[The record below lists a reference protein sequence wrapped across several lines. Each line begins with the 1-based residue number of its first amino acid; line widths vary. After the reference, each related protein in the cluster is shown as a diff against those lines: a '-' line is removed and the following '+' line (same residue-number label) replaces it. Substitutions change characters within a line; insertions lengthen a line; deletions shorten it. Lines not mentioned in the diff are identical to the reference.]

1 MRVFRRPM
9 FRRGGSTGQGIMTGL
24 VDRRRYS
31 EGPSREEILAKRYQ
45 KIMGQPDFDQLL
57 IQGGLGLVSG
67 QGATGQGTLADVAS
81 AFKGPTDQFFKQAMA
96 NKAAAKKMAI
106 QQAGQEELFSMK
118 NNPMAKRNEALYNI
132 FLEKGIEDG
141 FSGAEAQRYAEY
153 HTTGKER
160 LRQKVGNRLGGIID
174 FDPNN
179 PEEVNKRRKMLAK
192 KIGHYFYDPRDGKY
206 KKLVSKDGKLFWDPY
221 DSVEDIRITE
231 EGPPVDTKSKYELID
246 GSATGV
252 PTDEEIVAQRFP

>member
-9 FRRGGSTGQGIMTGL
+9 FKRGGSTSQGIMTGL
-24 VDRRRYS
+24 VDRRRYA
-31 EGPSREEILAKRYQ
+31 EGPSREEVLQKKYQ
-45 KIMGQPDFDQLL
+45 KILGQADFDEWL
-57 IQGGLGLVSG
+57 IKSGLNAVAGKG
-67 QGATGQGTLADVAS
+67 TGRGFLADVATS
-81 AFKGPTDQFFKQAMA
+81 VQKPTEDFFTQSGASKQIAGKLGIEQAARERAQEGDISRKRQEYQYNYFLDKAM
-96 NKAAAKKMAI
+96 K
-106 QQAGQEELFSMK
+106 
-118 NNPMAKRNEALYNI
+118 
-132 FLEKGIEDG
+132 EDG
-141 FSGAEAQRYAEY
+141 FAGAEAERYAEY
-153 HTTGKER
+153 HTTGKEE
-160 LRQKVGNRLGGIID
+160 LRRKVGNRLGGIID

-231 EGPPVDTKSKYELID
+231 DDPSVDTKSKSKYELID

>member
-24 VDRRRYS
+24 VDRRRYA

-45 KIMGQPDFDQLL
+45 KIMGQPDINQLL

-67 QGATGQGTLADVAS
+67 QGGTGQGTLADVAS
-81 AFKGPTDQFFKQAMA
+81 AFRGPTDQFFQQAMA

-118 NNPMAKRNEALYNI
+118 NNPATKRNEALYNV

-141 FSGAEAQRYAEY
+141 YSGAEAKRYADY

-160 LRQKVGNRLGGIID
+160 LRERVGDRIGGILD
-174 FDPNN
+174 FDVSD
-179 PEEVNKRRKMLAK
+179 EKQLRKRLPKLK
-192 KIGHYFYDPRDGKY
+192 DKIGFYFYDPRDGKY
-206 KKLVSKDGKLFWDPY
+206 KKLVSRKGQLGFEQF
-221 DSVEDIRITE
+221 DSIDSIVVGGDT
-231 EGPPVDTKSKYELID
+231 PSVDTESNYEVID
-246 GSATGV
+246 TSAAEV
-252 PTDEEIVAQRFP
+252 PTDEELFAKRFP

>member
-24 VDRRRYS
+24 VDRRRYA

-45 KIMGQPDFDQLL
+45 KIMGQPDINQLL
-57 IQGGLGLVSG
+57 ISGGLGLVSG
-67 QGATGQGTLADVAS
+67 QGATGQGTLADVAT
-81 AFKGPTDQFFKQAMA
+81 AFKGPTDQFFQQAMA

-118 NNPMAKRNEALYNI
+118 NDPAAKRNEALYNV

-153 HTTGKER
+153 HTTEKER
-160 LRQKVGNRLGGIID
+160 LRQKVGNRLGGILD
-174 FDPNN
+174 FDVSD
-179 PEEVNKRRKMLAK
+179 EKQLRKRLPKLK
-192 KIGHYFYDPRDGKY
+192 DKIGFYFYDPRDGKY
-206 KKLVSKDGKLFWDPY
+206 KKLVSKKGQLGFEQF
-221 DSVEDIRITE
+221 DSIDSIIVGEDT
-231 EGPPVDTKSKYELID
+231 PSVDTKSKYEVID

-252 PTDEEIVAQRFP
+252 PTDEELFAKRFP